1 MRQIA
6 QANIILNSIYKYD
19 PKYLMLPN
27 KLRTR
32 NTLNIDCAEINYAHI
47 NRKKNMSNVAQ
58 NAKS

>member
-1 MRQIA
+1 M
-6 QANIILNSIYKYD
+6 SH
-19 PKYLMLPN
+19 N

-32 NTLNIDCAEINYAHI
+32 NTFNIDFAEINYAHI

>member
-1 MRQIA
+1 
-6 QANIILNSIYKYD
+6 
-19 PKYLMLPN
+19 MLPN

-47 NRKKNMSNVAQ
+47 NMKKNMSNVAQ